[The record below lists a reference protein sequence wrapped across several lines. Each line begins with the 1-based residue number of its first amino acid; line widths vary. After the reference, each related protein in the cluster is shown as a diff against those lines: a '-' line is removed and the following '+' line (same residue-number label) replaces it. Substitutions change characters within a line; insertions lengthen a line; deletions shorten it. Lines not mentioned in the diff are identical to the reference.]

1 MQPSSVTSHPDK
13 RPLTNRNLFY
23 LVRKL
28 LFIILSLG
36 LSLNFVVPAM
46 AGVHRDGSHQRQENK
61 TEDQEEPNMDG
72 VVEVSFKIDSEGK
85 VQIINM
91 NSTSPQ
97 LAEYV
102 IKKLNKIQLQQ
113 GDSQVGKI
121 IRYRFV
127 FKKQA

>member
-1 MQPSSVTSHPDK
+1 
-13 RPLTNRNLFY
+13 LTLC
-23 LVRKL
+23 
-28 LFIILSLG
+28 I
-36 LSLNFVVPAM
+36 SLNWISPVLACYDPIK
-46 AGVHRDGSHQRQENK
+46 RSQKENTK
-61 TEDQEEPNMDG
+61 EEEQDEPNMDG
-72 VVEVSFKIDSEGK
+72 VVEVSFKIDNEGK
-85 VQIINM
+85 VQILNM

>member
-1 MQPSSVTSHPDK
+1 M
-13 RPLTNRNLFY
+13 
-23 LVRKL
+23 RKL
-28 LFIILSLG
+28 LFIILTFCFSQY
-36 LSLNFVVPAM
+36 SMVPVLAC
-46 AGVHRDGSHQRQENK
+46 HDPIKKTQKENNK
-61 TEDQEEPNMDG
+61 DEEQDEPNMDG
-72 VVEVSFKIDSEGK
+72 VVEVSFKIDNEGK

>member
-1 MQPSSVTSHPDK
+1 MTLSK
-13 RPLTNRNLFY
+13 RSQ
-23 LVRKL
+23 K
-28 LFIILSLG
+28 
-36 LSLNFVVPAM
+36 
-46 AGVHRDGSHQRQENK
+46 ENTK
-61 TEDQEEPNMDG
+61 EEEQDEPNMDG
-72 VVEVSFKIDSEGK
+72 VVEVSFKIDNEGK
-85 VQIINM
+85 VQILNM